1 MPTHA
6 RCTSAE
12 PSTEIR
18 RLVAIA
24 SEEGTPDQYTGKRN
38 APRFAAGMMLEA
50 AVSPDQPSRIW
61 PVTMHN
67 VSETGFGFF
76 SRKKLDRD
84 QLVFV
89 REFSGEDTCVWMPAR
104 VTHCT
109 QKINGYLVGV
119 VLETAAPSG

>member
-1 MPTHA
+1 MPTQQG
-6 RCTSAE
+6 RTPDNPSA
-12 PSTEIR
+12 EIR

-24 SEEGTPDQYTGKRN
+24 SEEGTADHYTGKRDT
-38 APRFAAGMMLEA
+38 PRFAAGMMLEA
-50 AVSPDQPSRIW
+50 AVSPDQPASVW

-89 REFSGEDTCVWMPAR
+89 REFSGEDTCVWVPVR

-109 QKINGYLVGV
+109 QKINRYLVGV
-119 VLETAAPSG
+119 SLETATSPG